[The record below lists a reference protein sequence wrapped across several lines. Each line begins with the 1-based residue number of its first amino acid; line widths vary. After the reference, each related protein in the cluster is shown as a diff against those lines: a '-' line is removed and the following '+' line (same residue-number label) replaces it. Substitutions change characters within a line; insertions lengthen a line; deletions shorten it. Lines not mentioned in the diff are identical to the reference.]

1 MSWTLA
7 ATLIVGVFVPALVLP
22 VSAAAQTGTAT
33 ADALIKQLAGDKDMA
48 TRARAA
54 RDLGA
59 MNAKQAIPALVAA
72 LRDPVA
78 MVRSYAIASLARLAS
93 GSEPVAVALA
103 GALADPDQGVR
114 DNAAIA
120 LGQLGPV
127 SRVAIP
133 ALEKNLADPWF
144 NARLSAAFTLDHLAP
159 AKASR
164 VLAVLAATMKVAD
177 QNRRVEAAGLL
188 VLEDLARAEV
198 RQVILDGL
206 AHGAPDV
213 RKVIAQGLAAANMS
227 ADVARPYVPALQAAL
242 SHPDEGVQLAAKE
255 ALRRLGQ

>member
-1 MSWTLA
+1 
-7 ATLIVGVFVPALVLP
+7 
-22 VSAAAQTGTAT
+22 
-33 ADALIKQLAGDKDMA
+33 
-48 TRARAA
+48 
-54 RDLGA
+54 
-59 MNAKQAIPALVAA
+59 
-72 LRDPVA
+72 
-78 MVRSYAIASLARLAS
+78 
-93 GSEPVAVALA
+93 
-103 GALADPDQGVR
+103 
-114 DNAAIA
+114 
-120 LGQLGPV
+120 LGPV

-198 RQVILDGL
+198 RQAILDGL